1 MSIQSSEFFQT
12 LRTIGPLR
20 YVLMISAILAF
31 ILRPV
36 LGVKLGYDGWE
47 VVPNLLVPVLTPIL
61 FMLLLLDAMM
71 AMVYRSDKTG
81 PVRARYLRIA
91 LINVVLA
98 IGLLVYW
105 LPFYK
110 QISEV
115 I

>member
-1 MSIQSSEFFQT
+1 MTSQSNEFIET

-20 YVLMISAILAF
+20 YVLMISAILSL
-31 ILRPV
+31 ILRPA
-36 LGVKLGYDGWE
+36 LGVKLTFDGWY

-81 PVRARYLRIA
+81 AVRARYLRIA
-91 LINVVLA
+91 LINLGLA

-105 LPFYK
+105 LPFI
-110 QISEV
+110 QQLQEAI
-115 I
+115 